1 MGFTSRAIVPL
12 ICIVMKMSLR
22 TTLAQQALALLGDSS
37 LVRFADGSIAL
48 DSLLDRCLED
58 LKLGAFGE

>member
-22 TTLAQQALALLGDSS
+22 TTLAQHALALLGASS

-48 DSLLDRCLED
+48 DALLDRCLED